1 MKRFISIFA
10 ISLIALSAFMFSGC
24 SLFKEVLDE
33 IAPTDTWCSMSFKV
47 SEVEL
52 NFEVIYVEEEYEGT
66 STSGGKKLREGV
78 TLEPG
83 ITMLITV
90 ADNADTSGLAETM
103 FSCLESGM
111 YIMKNFSSSSSTST
125 DTNGDVLKFA
135 GSQVTWG
142 ALYLLKADL
151 QKEDDQSEL
160 PEAPYQLTY
169 KGRNAQEVT
178 DFKNFSWKE
187 FIVQILG
194 GSSLFDN

>member
-10 ISLIALSAFMFSGC
+10 ISLIALSTFMFSGC
-24 SLFKEVLDE
+24 ELFKEVIDE
-33 IAPTDTWCSMSFKV
+33 LAPTDTWCSMSFKV

-52 NFEVIYVEEEYEGT
+52 NFEVIYVEEEFEGK
-66 STSGGKKLREGV
+66 STSGSKNLKKGV

-111 YIMKNFSSSSSTST
+111 YIMKTFSSSSSSST
-125 DTNGDVLKFA
+125 DANGDVLKFA

-142 ALYLLKADL
+142 ALYLLKSDL
-151 QKEDDQSEL
+151 QEEDNQREL
-160 PEAPYQLTY
+160 PEAPYQLTP
-169 KGRNAQEVT
+169 NASAQEVS

-187 FIVQILG
+187 FIKSILG
-194 GSSLFDN
+194 GSKLLGE